1 VVVGLR
7 RDRVPQLRVA
17 RDLPFGKRGRGGR
30 VGRAGA
36 VAEAVGAARPGE
48 GARRSRRHARP
59 GRGLPGRCRAAARR
73 AGAVRFGGLGPD
85 GVTPVDLLAG
95 DPKALAA
102 VATARAAAR
111 AAAWRLAGVHAPD
124 AEVDARRPLVVDL
137 DATLIGAHAEKEGA
151 APTFKRGFGH
161 HPLWT
166 FADHGTDGTGEP
178 LAVLL
183 RPGNA
188 GSNTATDHITITR
201 QALAQLPGHR
211 PGTRPGRKVLIRTDG
226 AGATHAFLNWLV
238 GQRLSYSV
246 GFMLPAGAE
255 RAIARIPAPAWTPA
269 YDANGQIRDGA
280 FVAELTG
287 LLDLASWPAGMR
299 VIIRKERPH
308 PGAQLRT
315 TDIDGNR
322 ITAFRDQHRARRTW
336 RPAFRPRA
344 PAPPPSP
351 LRRPHPPSQ
360 RHRPG
365 QPPAAH
371 PRPELHLVRH
381 RRARRRTRRLDP
393 AARPAPA
400 RPAPLDRAAP
410 RRPRPTPAASRPDRH
425 RWTELLLDGLDR
437 LRLLPAPT

>member
-1 VVVGLR
+1 MSR
-7 RDRVPQLRVA
+7 CC
-17 RDLPFGKRGRGGR
+17 
-30 VGRAGA
+30 
-36 VAEAVGAARPGE
+36 E
-48 GARRSRRHARP
+48 ARRSCSVRWPRTRRCHARRPARRRSESP
-59 GRGLPGRCRAAARR
+59 GCGRHRAGGGPRRRVAARR
-73 AGAVRFGGLGPD
+73 SPCSR
-85 GVTPVDLLAG
+85 
-95 DPKALAA
+95 
-102 VATARAAAR
+102 RR
-111 AAAWRLAGVHAPD
+111 
-124 AEVDARRPLVVDL
+124 VDARRPLVVDL